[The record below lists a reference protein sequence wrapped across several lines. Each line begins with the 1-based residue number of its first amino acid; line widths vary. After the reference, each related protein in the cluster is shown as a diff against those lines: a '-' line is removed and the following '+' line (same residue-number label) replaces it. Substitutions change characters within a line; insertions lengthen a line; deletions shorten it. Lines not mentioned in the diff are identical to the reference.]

1 MPSTNVV
8 TKYLHAPLWYPNQP
22 LHCLQNTDSK
32 GVTLKWI
39 STLLSSIH
47 QSIAPV
53 NWYEFLQ
60 TMAFKATFDSANS
73 CDLLSLSWSCQN
85 TRSKE
90 LLWKRLYG
98 WCACSLPL
106 GRLSTPVNSR
116 KEFIGERWDPGRKL
130 SICQM
135 GLFIYITLVDE
146 SLAVLLLHYCGLSTL
161 FCAVCQLIFVGF
173 DHVCNGGQRTF
184 FNMVCLVALR

>member
-1 MPSTNVV
+1 MPSTKAV
-8 TKYLHAPLWYPNQP
+8 TKYLHAPLWYPDQP

-98 WCACSLPL
+98 WCACFLPL
-106 GRLSTPVNSR
+106 GWLSTPVNSR
-116 KEFIGERWDPGRKL
+116 KEFIGEWWGPGRKWAM
-130 SICQM
+130 SEM
-135 GLFIYITLVDE
+135 GFFIYMKVDK
-146 SLAVLLLHYCGLSTL
+146 SLAMLLLHYCGLSSL
-161 FCAVCQLIFVGF
+161 FCPVCQLIFVRF
-173 DHVCNGGQRTF
+173 DHVCSGRWWTF
-184 FNMVCLVALR
+184 FNLVCLVALR